1 MSPHDP
7 ATPSVEPFLSLHQ
20 SLKPSLGAALGR
32 VHRLWRDAITAAVA
46 PLGMTES
53 RWAVMVHLAKIG
65 EGATQQALAKALC
78 IEMPSLTRTLNQLEQ
93 QALIERRRDP
103 EDGRAHR
110 LWFTPEGKQVVVQL
124 EDRIHG
130 VRFDIYDGL
139 SDIQLDAFAEVL
151 IHMEANLREHLQI
164 PGLDNGESGTQ

>member
-7 ATPSVEPFLSLHQ
+7 VTPPVEPFLSLHQ

-32 VHRLWRDAITAAVA
+32 VHRLWRDAITEAVA

-65 EGATQQALAKALC
+65 EGSTQQALAKALC

-93 QALIERRRDP
+93 QALLERRRDP

-110 LWFTPEGKQVVVQL
+110 LWFTPAGKHIVAQL
-124 EDRIHG
+124 EERIHD
-130 VRFDIYDGL
+130 VRLDIHGGL
-139 SDIQLDAFAEVL
+139 SDAQLDAFAEVL
-151 IHMEANLREHLQI
+151 IHLEDNLREHLQ
-164 PGLDNGESGTQ
+164 LSDSGECADK